1 MEKLRATFA
10 LFTLGVAGMAGPA
23 QAVDPLYRL
32 VAAPTLPSTD
42 SDWDY
47 IKLEPN
53 GQRLFIARRKDGL
66 TVYDVET
73 RKVIG
78 QVANSVGANGPLLL
92 PQFNR
97 GFVAMTDG
105 SVLIF
110 DLKTLAVIERRKL
123 AEDGGLNTVTFD
135 PSTGHVLAV
144 VGSRDKESSWF
155 TLDPKTG
162 KTLGTKVFP
171 FKKMDE
177 PAPDGRGHLY
187 APARYDN
194 LLLRL
199 DSKTLAEEARWTID
213 CTQVVAV
220 EYQHDTDRI
229 LIACRGDDPVF
240 IALNAKTGAQIAKLP
255 IGKGVDG
262 MAVDEKRHRIVTSN
276 GGSSSLSVIRQD
288 GPDSYT
294 LLGHVQTRPQAR
306 VLQLDPRSGR
316 LFTVTADSTVAPTV
330 DKAVKPAESFH
341 ANSFTVLEYEPLL

>member
-1 MEKLRATFA
+1 M
-10 LFTLGVAGMAGPA
+10 
-23 QAVDPLYRL
+23 
-32 VAAPTLPSTD
+32 
-42 SDWDY
+42 
-47 IKLEPN
+47 
-53 GQRLFIARRKDGL
+53 
-66 TVYDVET
+66 
-73 RKVIG
+73 
-78 QVANSVGANGPLLL
+78 GANGPLLL

-123 AEDGGLNTVTFD
+123 ADDGGLSTVTFD
-135 PSTGHVLAV
+135 PSSGRVHAV
-144 VGSRDKESSWF
+144 VGARDKQSTWF
-155 TLDPKTG
+155 TLDPRTG
-162 KTLGTKVFP
+162 RTLGTKVFP

-177 PAPDGRGHLY
+177 PSPDGKGHLY

-199 DSKTLAEEARWTID
+199 DSNTLAEEARWSID

-220 EYQHDTDRI
+220 EYQHHTDRI

-240 IALNAKTGAQIAKLP
+240 IALNATTGAQIAKLP

-262 MAVDEKRHRIVTSN
+262 MAVDEQRHRIVTSN

-288 GPDSYT
+288 GPDIYT

-306 VLQLDPRSGR
+306 VLQLDSRSGR
-316 LFTVTADSTVAPTV
+316 LFTVTADSTVAPV
-330 DKAVKPAESFH
+330 AQKEAKPAESFH
-341 ANSFTVLEYEPLL
+341 ENSFAVRTYKPDL